1 MNGTESL
8 RDVPDDGT
16 PAEALKAESEGLVE
30 WMREADVKIGYFTFT
45 LDGEPVVL
53 LLARDDRAADL
64 TAAYEA
70 MQVKV
75 VYAQSFDPP
84 LNLGGLADA

>member
-1 MNGTESL
+1 MNTESL
-8 RDVPDDGT
+8 RDVPDDAT
-16 PAEALKAESEGLVE
+16 PAEAFKAESEGLVE
-30 WMREADVKIGYFTFT
+30 WMRGADVKIGYFTFT
-45 LDGEPVVL
+45 LDGEPLVL
-53 LLARDDRAADL
+53 LVGRGDRADDL

-84 LNLGGLADA
+84 LNLGGLPHA